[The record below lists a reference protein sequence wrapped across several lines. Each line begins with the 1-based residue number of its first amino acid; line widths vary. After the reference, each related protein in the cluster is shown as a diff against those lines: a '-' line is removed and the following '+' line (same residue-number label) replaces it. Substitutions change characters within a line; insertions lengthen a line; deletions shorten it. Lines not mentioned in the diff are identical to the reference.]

1 MGPIGLVRFISPI
14 GPITILIPKIL
25 SLMQRLFSIFTIS
38 LLLAACSSE
47 QPDTPDRVP
56 EGSTHVQL
64 SLSPAVLGGGNRSRA
79 WTDTNAQDG
88 EMMHQATVVVADAQ
102 DKVVLIRYIKP
113 QEESERELID
123 LGTLSNGTYRFIN
136 FGNITPATG
145 SDENRAILN
154 GVTYAVGSGIPS
166 GALTATTT
174 ASFNHFDLSVPSEG
188 IPMTNVETHTLT
200 GGTER
205 LELQLYRQLAKMRL
219 QLANET
225 QHKVQI
231 TGVRVDGI
239 TPDGTAIDYFPTLG
253 ADQHAVIHWPDGT
266 APATET
272 FMAYQPAD
280 GAAPFELDQGQT
292 SNLPDV
298 YLNESSPDHVTGQ
311 VPLAIDMKCLL
322 DDGTWDSETRHAL
335 MTLDDIPRNSM
346 VLVPV
351 RLVDYMLEL
360 EAFFYPPI
368 GGYPAFT
375 LEKHQDEYYVRFRG
389 EGDFQFIPH
398 LYLWTDKDSP
408 SKWFSLNDSKVL
420 LQTDAQKPSITVSD
434 ADGIFSTVPH
444 IDPVTGEILG
454 TLSGV
459 HGHATVTLTVYVRV
473 NESETYQYNRLIHV
487 FAESD

>member
-1 MGPIGLVRFISPI
+1 
-14 GPITILIPKIL
+14 
-25 SLMQRLFSIFTIS
+25 MQRILFLFTV
-38 LLLAACSSE
+38 LPLLAACSSE
-47 QPDTPDRVP
+47 QPDTPGGVP

-64 SLSPAVLGGGNRSRA
+64 VVSPALLGSGRQPRA
-79 WTDTNAQDG
+79 WTDANARDG
-88 EMMHQATVVVADAQ
+88 EMMHQATVIVADAQ
-102 DKVVLIRYIKP
+102 DKVALIRYVSP
-113 QEESERELID
+113 QGSESERELID
-123 LGTLSNGTYRFIN
+123 LGNLQNGTYRFIN
-136 FGNITPATG
+136 FGNITPASG
-145 SDENRAILN
+145 SDVTSVTIN
-154 GVTYAVGSGIPS
+154 GATYTVGSSIPAD
-166 GALTATTT
+166 ALTATTT
-174 ASFNHFDLSVPSEG
+174 ASFNRFDLSAHAEG
-188 IPMTNVETHTLT
+188 IPMTNVETHTLA

-205 LELQLYRQLAKMRL
+205 LELQLYRQMAKMRI
-219 QLANET
+219 QLSNET

-231 TGVRVDGI
+231 TGVKVDGI

-253 ADQHAVIHWPDGT
+253 ADEHAAIHWPGGT
-266 APATET
+266 APATEVFT
-272 FMAYQPAD
+272 AYQPAD
-280 GAAPFELDQGQT
+280 GATPFGLDLGQT
-292 SNLPDV
+292 DCLPDV
-298 YLNESSPDHVTGQ
+298 YLNESQPDHVTGQ
-311 VPLAIDMKCLL
+311 VPIAIDMKCLL
-322 DDGTWDSETRHAL
+322 DDGTWDTETRHAL
-335 MTLDDIPRNSM
+335 MTLGDIPRNSM
-346 VLVPV
+346 VLVPI

-420 LQTDAQKPSITVSD
+420 LQTDEQKPTITVSD
-434 ADGIFSTVPH
+434 ADGIFSKAPQ

-473 NESETYQYNRLIHV
+473 NESETYRYNRLIHV

>member
-1 MGPIGLVRFISPI
+1 MHRI
-14 GPITILIPKIL
+14 
-25 SLMQRLFSIFTIS
+25 FSIFTS
-38 LLLAACSSE
+38 LLLLAACSSE
-47 QPDTPDRVP
+47 QPDSPDRVP

-64 SLSPAVLGGGNRSRA
+64 SLSPALLGVGNQSRA
-79 WTDTNAQDG
+79 WTDANAQDG
-88 EMMHQATVVVADAQ
+88 EMMHKATVIVADDK
-102 DKVVLIRYIKP
+102 DKVALIRYISP
-113 QEESERELID
+113 QTESERELID

-136 FGNITPATG
+136 FGNITPAVG
-145 SDENRAILN
+145 SDETIAIIN
-154 GVTYAVGSGIPS
+154 GVTYTVGSSIPAD
-166 GALTATTT
+166 ALTATTT
-174 ASFNHFDLSVPSEG
+174 ASFNHFDLSAHPEG
-188 IPMTNVETHTLT
+188 IPMTHVEQHTLT

-205 LELQLYRQLAKMRL
+205 LELQLYRQLAKMRI

-225 QHKVQI
+225 QHKVRI
-231 TGVRVDGI
+231 TNVKVDGV
-239 TPDGTAIDYFPTLG
+239 TPDGTSIYYFPTLG
-253 ADQHAVIHWPDGT
+253 TDQHAAIHWPDGT
-266 APATET
+266 RPSTET
-272 FMAYQPAD
+272 FTAYQAAD
-280 GAAPFELDQGQT
+280 DASAFELAQGNT
-292 SNLPDV
+292 DCLPDV
-298 YLNESSPDHVTGQ
+298 YLNESQPDHVTGQ
-311 VPLAIDMKCLL
+311 VPLAIDMQCQL

-335 MTLDDIPRNSM
+335 MTLGDIPRNSM
-346 VLVPV
+346 VLIPV

-420 LQTDAQKPSITVSD
+420 LQTDAQKPSITVDD
-434 ADGIFSTVPH
+434 ADGIFSTAPH